1 VEATARKAFGE
12 NDFDE
17 SGLTNMELSSVRLK
31 VRDLTPRIGSEIVT
45 DVETLLSG
53 RESAHIREVL
63 EQRGV
68 VYFRGLE
75 ISDAQQVAIAK
86 TLGTIVANEGEEGI
100 YKISLDDKV
109 NQRAKYLKGSL
120 FWHFDG
126 SLQPYPNLATVLHA
140 ITLSESGGD
149 TEFCNTYAAYDD
161 LPDTDKELIADLRVV
176 HSAERSQYYVTPEMS
191 HDEILFWQNS
201 PTKACPIVWTHQSG
215 RKSLLLGATAD
226 YVVGYSVEESRALL
240 ARLRD
245 WATQPQYVYRHEWQ
259 VGDLIIWDNTGTM
272 HRALPYAV
280 DSGRLMHRT
289 ILAGEEPLQ

>member
-1 VEATARKAFGE
+1 M
-12 NDFDE
+12 
-17 SGLTNMELSSVRLK
+17 GLTSAQLDV
-31 VRDLTPRIGSEIVT
+31 VDLTPGIGSEIRT
-45 DVETLLSG
+45 NIDTLLSG
-53 RESAHIREVL
+53 GEAERIRAIL

-68 VYFRGLE
+68 VFFRGLE
-75 ISDAQQVAIAK
+75 ISDEQQVAIAK
-86 TLGTIVANEGEEGI
+86 TLGNIVKNEGEDGSI
-100 YKISLDDKV
+100 YKISLDKNV
-109 NQRAKYLKGSL
+109 NQRAEYLKGSL

-126 SLQPYPNLATVLHA
+126 SLQPYPNLATLLRA
-140 ITLSESGGD
+140 MKLSETGGD

-161 LPDTDKELIADLRVV
+161 LPEADKELIADLRVV

-191 HDEILFWQNS
+191 YEEITFWQKS
-201 PTKACPIVWTHQSG
+201 PTKACPMVWTHQSG

-226 YVVGYSVEESRALL
+226 YVIGLPAEESRALL

-245 WATQPQYVYRHEWQ
+245 WATQPQYVYRHQWQ
-259 VGDLIIWDNTGTM
+259 LGDLLIWDNTGTM

>member
-1 VEATARKAFGE
+1 M
-12 NDFDE
+12 
-17 SGLTNMELSSVRLK
+17 NMELSSVQLE
-31 VRDLTPRIGSEIVT
+31 VRDVTPRIGSEIVT
-45 DVETLLSG
+45 DLDTLLSG
-53 RESAHIREVL
+53 RESAHIRATL
-63 EQRGV
+63 EHRGV
-68 VYFRGLE
+68 VYFRGLQ
-75 ISDAQQVAIAK
+75 IDDAQQVAIAK
-86 TLGTIVANEGEEGI
+86 TLGTIVANEGEDGI

-126 SLQPYPNLATVLHA
+126 SLQPYPNLATLLKAV
-140 ITLSESGGD
+140 TLSEAGGD

-161 LPDTDKELIADLRVV
+161 LPDADKELIADLRVV

-191 HDEILFWQNS
+191 HDEIVFWQNS
-201 PTKACPIVWTHQSG
+201 PTKSCPIVWTHQSG

-226 YVVGYSVEESRALL
+226 YVIGMPVEESRALL

-272 HRALPYAV
+272 HRAMPYAV

>member
-1 VEATARKAFGE
+1 M
-12 NDFDE
+12 
-17 SGLTNMELSSVRLK
+17 SLTSAQLDIV
-31 VRDLTPRIGSEIVT
+31 DLTPRIGSEVRT
-45 DVETLLSG
+45 DLDTLLSG
-53 RESAHIREVL
+53 RAAERIRATL

-68 VYFRGLE
+68 VFFRGLQ
-75 ISDAQQVAIAK
+75 ISDEQQVAIAR
-86 TLGTIVANEGEEGI
+86 TLGTVVANEGEDGI
-100 YKISLDDKV
+100 YKISLDESV

-126 SLQPYPNLATVLHA
+126 SLQPYPNLATLLRAVKLA
-140 ITLSESGGD
+140 DSGGD
-149 TEFCNTYAAYDD
+149 TEFCNTYAAYED
-161 LPDTDKELIADLRVV
+161 LPQSDKDLIADLRVV

-191 HDEILFWQNS
+191 YDEIAFWQKS

-226 YVVGYSVEESRALL
+226 YVVGMSVEESRALL

-245 WATQPQYVYRHEWQ
+245 WATQPQYVYRHEWA
-259 VGDLIIWDNTGTM
+259 VGDLLIWDNTGTM

-289 ILAGEEPLQ
+289 ILAGEEPLN

>member
-126 SLQPYPNLATVLHA
+126 SLQKFTPESVMRIERNLGADVIMQFDHVVPGQSDEPSAREAMERSVRWLERCRAEFARLTREDPDAPTPDQALFPIVQGGIHASLRRESTRAICAMDAAQLHA
-140 ITLSESGGD
+140 
-149 TEFCNTYAAYDD
+149 
-161 LPDTDKELIADLRVV
+161 
-176 HSAERSQYYVTPEMS
+176 
-191 HDEILFWQNS
+191 
-201 PTKACPIVWTHQSG
+201 
-215 RKSLLLGATAD
+215 
-226 YVVGYSVEESRALL
+226 
-240 ARLRD
+240 
-245 WATQPQYVYRHEWQ
+245 
-259 VGDLIIWDNTGTM
+259 
-272 HRALPYAV
+272 
-280 DSGRLMHRT
+280 
-289 ILAGEEPLQ
+289 

>member
-1 VEATARKAFGE
+1 MALTSAQLDVVDIGE
-12 NDFDE
+12 
-17 SGLTNMELSSVRLK
+17 
-31 VRDLTPRIGSEIVT
+31 RIGSEIRT
-45 DVETLLSG
+45 DVDTLLSG
-53 RESAHIREVL
+53 REAANIRATL

-75 ISDAQQVAIAK
+75 ISDQEQVAIAK
-86 TLGTIVANEGEEGI
+86 TLGNLVQREGEEGI

-109 NQRAKYLKGSL
+109 NERAKYLKGSL

-126 SLQPYPNLATVLHA
+126 SLQPYPNLATLLRA
-140 ITLSESGGD
+140 IKLSDVGGE
-149 TEFCNTYAAYDD
+149 TEFCNTYASYDD
-161 LPDTDKELIADLRVV
+161 LPQADKDLIADLRVV

-191 HDEILFWQNS
+191 YDEIAFWQKS

-226 YVVGYSVEESRALL
+226 YVIGMPVEESRALL

-245 WATQPQYVYRHEWQ
+245 WATQPQYVYQHQWQ
-259 VGDLIIWDNTGTM
+259 PGDLIMWDNTGTM